1 MRITWITP
9 RHPPERGGM
18 AESSGRIVNS
28 LKDRGHAVNVIRLD
42 VSPDSRP
49 ADERSSAEDYAEIFW
64 ARRGEM
70 EGSVLVGFGG
80 GVEGYM
86 ATLWAKWLNLKS
98 VVMFRGNDFERS
110 IHDARR
116 GWLTHFI
123 LNEADVICAVSGEMA
138 ERARALRKKGPV
150 FHTPNGIDSADW
162 MYLESDR
169 INAGKWKAENLQS
182 DRPVVGVFGQLKR
195 KKGLDFAIS
204 LFLAG
209 GFGKKAYLMTV
220 GDIPEIAAERLRAD
234 CGSFWRGAPYQNRER
249 LPVYYLLADVV
260 FIPSYYDGTPNVLLE
275 AMALGKVVA
284 ASRAGGMPDLITD
297 GYNGFLFAPGDPR
310 GAVSALE
317 RAIGKDGGL
326 SQIGANAKK
335 TVEEKFTTAHEA
347 DVIEN
352 ALRTAAGS

>member
-1 MRITWITP
+1 MRITWVTP

-28 LKDRGHAVNVIRLD
+28 LKDRGHTVNVIRLD
-42 VSPDSRP
+42 AAPDSRP
-49 ADERSSAEDYAEIFW
+49 TDDSISSEDCAEIFW

-70 EGSVLVGFGG
+70 ECSILVGFGG
-80 GVEGYM
+80 GVEGHM
-86 ATLWAKWLNLKS
+86 VTLWAKWLNTKS
-98 VVMFRGNDFERS
+98 VVMFRGNDFERN

-123 LNEADVICAVSGEMA
+123 LREADVVCAVSAEMA
-138 ERARALRKKGPV
+138 ERARALRKNGPV
-150 FHTPNGIDSADW
+150 FHTPNGIDPADW
-162 MYLESDR
+162 VYLESDR
-169 INAGKWKAENLQS
+169 IKAGKWKAESLS
-182 DRPVVGVFGQLKR
+182 CGRPVVGVFGQLKR

-204 LFLAG
+204 LFTAG

-220 GDIPEIAAERLRAD
+220 GDIPEAAAERLKAD
-234 CGSFWRGAPYQNRER
+234 CGSFWRGAPYQGRES

-284 ASRAGGMPDLITD
+284 ASRAGGMPDVIED
-297 GYNGFLFAPGDPR
+297 GHNGFMFEPGDQR
-310 GAVSALE
+310 GALGALE
-317 RAIGKDGGL
+317 KAINGEVTR
-326 SQIGANAKK
+326 IAENARK
-335 TVEEKFTTAHEA
+335 TISEKFTSAHEA

-352 ALRTAAGS
+352 ALRTAAGA